1 MDDFQRLSDDAK
13 HAWQRGFNLA
23 HPRHMPAR
31 PGKNRKQPVDAREA
45 EMARAVDAV
54 GDALE
59 TLASTERKSFLA
71 VTSGTGVDLVVMDP
85 MSVEAV
91 IVELDNMRTD
101 ECREALGDGFL
112 KGMIAK
118 ARVAKAGTRG
128 GGPPTMN

>member
-1 MDDFQRLSDDAK
+1 MDDFQRLSNDAK

-31 PGKNRKQPVDAREA
+31 SSKDRKQPVDAREA

-59 TLASTERKSFLA
+59 TLACNERKSFLA
-71 VTSGTGVDLVVMDP
+71 VTSGSGVDLVVMDP

-91 IVELDNMRTD
+91 IVELDNMGTD

-112 KGMIAK
+112 KGMVAK
-118 ARVAKAGTRG
+118 ARAAKAGTRG
-128 GGPPTMN
+128 GSPPTMN